1 MDHTPLEAALLDVHS
16 TLSELL
22 VAADDQYAAV
32 AERDRDRLEGVTRRQ
47 EQLAARLERA
57 ERQRLAALDGAPI
70 RSVIA
75 ALPQDRGRRAA
86 ALHVAIARGVRE
98 LKQRNVRAS
107 DLLSKSIELN
117 RQSFDFLQRLVA
129 PPAPSTYGTRGMA
142 PARRSVLVDSRA

>member
-32 AERDRDRLEGVTRRQ
+32 AQRDRDGLEGVTRRQ

-57 ERQRLAALDGAPI
+57 ERQRVAALDGAPI
-70 RSVIA
+70 RSAIA

-86 ALHVAIARGVRE
+86 
-98 LKQRNVRAS
+98 RAWPG
-107 DLLSKSIELN
+107 
-117 RQSFDFLQRLVA
+117 R
-129 PPAPSTYGTRGMA
+129 
-142 PARRSVLVDSRA
+142 ARRMATSCAAIHQHTASRRRHSLRTVGRRRGRSN